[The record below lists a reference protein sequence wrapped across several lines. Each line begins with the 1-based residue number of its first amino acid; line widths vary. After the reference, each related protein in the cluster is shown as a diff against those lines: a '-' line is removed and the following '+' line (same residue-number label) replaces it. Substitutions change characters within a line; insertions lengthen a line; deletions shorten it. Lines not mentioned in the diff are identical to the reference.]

1 MEEMPLEMGQ
11 DGDSREQDRP
21 LKGLLEDELLL
32 WEWMEALRPSLAPG
46 F

>member
-1 MEEMPLEMGQ
+1 MEEMPLETGQ

-32 WEWMEALRPSLAPG
+32 WEWMEALRPSLVPG